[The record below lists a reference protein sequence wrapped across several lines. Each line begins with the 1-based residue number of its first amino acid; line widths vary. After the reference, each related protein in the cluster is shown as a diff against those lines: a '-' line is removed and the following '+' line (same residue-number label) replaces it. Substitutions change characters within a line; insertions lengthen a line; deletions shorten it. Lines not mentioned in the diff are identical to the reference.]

1 MEDEKTRLTQA
12 ALETMTPSVTVD
24 NLSSVKYETEDNLL
38 YLRGEINLPSSS
50 APRMFS
56 LNQIRELFYLHLHRS
71 DLKYKVEIT
80 HEDIMEDHMSY
91 MKRIEKI
98 TEDLRVLIAQEKR
111 SVIDMIEIDRQDEVK
126 FRHF

>member
-1 MEDEKTRLTQA
+1 VGLQNHISKIYSQIEEIKKRMEDEKTRLSQA

-24 NLSSVKYETEDNLL
+24 SLSSVKYETEDNLR

-71 DLKYKVEIT
+71 DLKHKVEIT
-80 HEDIMEDHMSY
+80 H
-91 MKRIEKI
+91 
-98 TEDLRVLIAQEKR
+98 
-111 SVIDMIEIDRQDEVK
+111 
-126 FRHF
+126 